1 MFQNKLL
8 IYVAR
13 VTVALKHTAV
23 SDTEYSGLF
32 SQQADAAS
40 WSKSKKTLYKRLT
53 AQQQAFLPGQNFQV
67 STHQLGHLNPFI
79 LSKINDHGEHLF
91 FLSLGQEKLG
101 FVKVAH
107 DGFLHFWEFFL

>member
-23 SDTEYSGLF
+23 LDTEYSGLF

-67 STHQLGHLNPFI
+67 STYQVTLTHSSLYV
-79 LSKINDHGEHLF
+79 SSF
-91 FLSLGQEKLG
+91 FLSLGQEKLS
-101 FVKVAH
+101 
-107 DGFLHFWEFFL
+107 